1 MNLKTFN
8 ESFNKYY
15 TEDFDNE
22 PEVETVSQELRS
34 ALESTANYLVQVGQ
48 TNPTL
53 QAMSLTR
60 TIENIIPDKY
70 WWEVTKCNIEGEL
83 GNGVPLDKITDCIID
98 NLQPEY
104 SDITESVDDNDEYY
118 VGDEEAGRIYYG
130 KSSALK
136 AFNSLKADGID
147 AIMNKV
153 EDDSINELKET
164 YEEPELLGKGY
175 AAPVSIDFVKEVNFE
190 LKYMPSD
197 IKLQRQFAKHLE
209 DIQEYMNQT
218 ISRVEEFDEY
228 WKSHKHAIMKNIKEA
243 QDSIP
248 TEYRI

>member
-22 PEVETVSQELRS
+22 PIVETVSQELKN
-34 ALESTANYLVQVGQ
+34 ALESTANYLIQVGQ
-48 TNPTL
+48 TNPIL

-104 SDITESVDDNDEYY
+104 SDITESVDDTDEYY
-118 VGDEEAGRIYYG
+118 VGDEETGRIYYG

-136 AFNSLKADGID
+136 AFNELKANGID

-175 AAPVSIDFVKEVNFE
+175 AAPVSRDFVKEVNVK
-190 LKYMPSD
+190 LKYNAFEDLKDMQKYMNNTISD
-197 IKLQRQFAKHLE
+197 I
-209 DIQEYMNQT
+209 
-218 ISRVEEFDEY
+218 EEFDEY
-228 WKSHKHAIMKNIKEA
+228 WTAHKRAIMKNIKEA

>member
-34 ALESTANYLVQVGQ
+34 ALESTANYLIQVGQ

-104 SDITESVDDNDEYY
+104 SDITESVEDNDEYY
-118 VGDEEAGRIYYG
+118 VGDEETGRIYYG

-136 AFNSLKADGID
+136 AFNELKANGID
-147 AIMNKV
+147 AVMNKV

-164 YEEPELLGKGY
+164 YEEPEILGKGY
-175 AAPVSIDFVKEVNFE
+175 AAPTSRDFVKEVRVK
-190 LKYMPSD
+190 LKYNAFEDLKDLQKYMD
-197 IKLQRQFAKHLE
+197 NTIK
-209 DIQEYMNQT
+209 D
-218 ISRVEEFDEY
+218 VEEFDAY
-228 WKSHKHAIMKNIKEA
+228 WKAHKKAIMEDIKEA

>member
-34 ALESTANYLVQVGQ
+34 ALESTANYLIQVGQ

-60 TIENIIPDKY
+60 TIENIVPDKY

-104 SDITESVDDNDEYY
+104 SDITESVEDNDEYY
-118 VGDEEAGRIYYG
+118 VGDEETGRIYYG

-136 AFNSLKADGID
+136 AFNELKANGID

-175 AAPVSIDFVKEVNFE
+175 AAPTSRDFVKDVKLS
-190 LKYMPSD
+190 LKTNDTSNLY
-197 IKLQRQFAKHLE
+197 E
-209 DIQEYMNQT
+209 IQESYKFTMDKL
-218 ISRVEEFDEY
+218 EEFDNY
-228 WKSHKHAIMKNIKEA
+228 WKSHKQAIMKNIKEA
-243 QDSIP
+243 QDLIP
-248 TEYRI
+248 AKYRI

>member
-8 ESFNKYY
+8 ESFRKYY
-15 TEDFDNE
+15 TEDIDDTIKESFEAD
-22 PEVETVSQELRS
+22 LRT
-34 ALESTANYLVQVGQ
+34 ALIDKAERLGRSGTMDLKRYEAEFQD
-48 TNPTL
+48 
-53 QAMSLTR
+53 
-60 TIENIIPDKY
+60 TIETLVPEKS
-70 WWEVTKCNIEGEL
+70 WWEVTDCDIFNNLFNTHNIMGT
-83 GNGVPLDKITDCIID
+83 IDCIID
-98 NLQPEY
+98 SLKPEY
-104 SDITESVDDNDEYY
+104 KDIIESVDKDDEYY
-118 VGDEEAGRIYYG
+118 VGDEETGRIYYG

-175 AAPVSIDFVKEVNFE
+175 AAPVSRDFVKEVRVK
-190 LKYMPSD
+190 LKYKAFED
-197 IKLQRQFAKHLE
+197 LKDLQK
-209 DIQEYMNQT
+209 YMDNT
-218 ISRVEEFDEY
+218 ISDVEEFDAY
-228 WKSHKHAIMKNIKEA
+228 WKAHKKAIMKNIKEA

>member
-22 PEVETVSQELRS
+22 PEVETVSQELKN
-34 ALESTANYLVQVGQ
+34 ALENTVNYLIEVGQ
-48 TNPTL
+48 TNPIL

-83 GNGVPLDKITDCIID
+83 GNGVPLDRITDCIID

-104 SDITESVDDNDEYY
+104 IEITESVDDNDEYY
-118 VGDEEAGRIYYG
+118 VGDEETGRIYYG

-136 AFNSLKADGID
+136 AFNELKAGGIN

-175 AAPVSIDFVKEVNFE
+175 AAHTSRDFVKEV
-190 LKYMPSD
+190 
-197 IKLQRQFAKHLE
+197 
-209 DIQEYMNQT
+209 
-218 ISRVEEFDEY
+218 RVG
-228 WKSHKHAIMKNIKEA
+228 S
-243 QDSIP
+243 
-248 TEYRI
+248 

>member
-22 PEVETVSQELRS
+22 PKVETVSQELRS
-34 ALESTANYLVQVGQ
+34 ALESTANYLIKVGQ

-104 SDITESVDDNDEYY
+104 SDITESIDDNDEYY
-118 VGDEEAGRIYYG
+118 VGDEETGRIYYG

-175 AAPVSIDFVKEVNFE
+175 AAPVSRDFVKEVRVK
-190 LKYMPSD
+190 LKYKAFED
-197 IKLQRQFAKHLE
+197 LKDLQK
-209 DIQEYMNQT
+209 YMDNT
-218 ISRVEEFDEY
+218 ISDVEEFDAY
-228 WKSHKHAIMKNIKEA
+228 WKAHKKAIMKNIKEA

>member
-1 MNLKTFN
+1 MNLRTFN

-34 ALESTANYLVQVGQ
+34 ALESTANYLIQVGQ

-83 GNGVPLDKITDCIID
+83 GNGVPLDRITDCIID

-104 SDITESVDDNDEYY
+104 SDITESVEDNDEYY
-118 VGDEEAGRIYYG
+118 VGDEETGRIYYG

-136 AFNSLKADGID
+136 AFNQLKSDGID

-175 AAPVSIDFVKEVNFE
+175 AAPTSRDFVKDVKLS
-190 LKYMPSD
+190 LKANDTSNLY
-197 IKLQRQFAKHLE
+197 E
-209 DIQEYMNQT
+209 IQESYKFTMDKL
-218 ISRVEEFDEY
+218 EEFDNY
-228 WKSHKHAIMKNIKEA
+228 WKSHKQAIMKNIKEA
-243 QDSIP
+243 QDLIP
-248 TEYRI
+248 AKYRI

>member
-22 PEVETVSQELRS
+22 PKVETVSQELRS
-34 ALESTANYLVQVGQ
+34 ALESTANYLIKVGQ

-83 GNGVPLDKITDCIID
+83 RNGVPLDKITDCIID

-118 VGDEEAGRIYYG
+118 VGDEETGRIYYG

-136 AFNSLKADGID
+136 AFNQLRADGID

-153 EDDSINELKET
+153 EDDAINELKET
-164 YEEPELLGKGY
+164 YDEPEMLGQGY
-175 AAPVSIDFVKEVNFE
+175 AAPTSMDYAKEVNFKIKYNALE
-190 LKYMPSD
+190 DLKY
-197 IKLQRQFAKHLE
+197 
-209 DIQEYMNQT
+209 IQEYMNQT

-228 WKSHKHAIMKNIKEA
+228 WNAHKKAIMKNIKEA

>member
-34 ALESTANYLVQVGQ
+34 ALESTANYLIQVGQ

-60 TIENIIPDKY
+60 TIENIVPDKY

-83 GNGVPLDKITDCIID
+83 GNGVPLDKITECIID

-104 SDITESVDDNDEYY
+104 IDITESVDDNDEYY
-118 VGDEEAGRIYYG
+118 VGDEETGRIYYG

-136 AFNSLKADGID
+136 AFNDLKANDID
-147 AIMNKV
+147 AVMNKV

-164 YEEPELLGKGY
+164 YKEPELLGKGY
-175 AAPVSIDFVKEVNFE
+175 AAPVSRDFVKEVNVK
-190 LKYMPSD
+190 LKYNAFEDLKDMQKYMNNTISD
-197 IKLQRQFAKHLE
+197 I
-209 DIQEYMNQT
+209 
-218 ISRVEEFDEY
+218 EEFDEY
-228 WKSHKHAIMKNIKEA
+228 WTAHKRAIMKNIKEA

>member
-34 ALESTANYLVQVGQ
+34 ALESTANYLIQVGQ

-118 VGDEEAGRIYYG
+118 VGDEETGRIYYG

-136 AFNSLKADGID
+136 AFNELRADGID

-175 AAPVSIDFVKEVNFE
+175 TAPVSRDFVKEVRVK
-190 LKYMPSD
+190 LKYKAFED
-197 IKLQRQFAKHLE
+197 LKDLQK
-209 DIQEYMNQT
+209 YMDNT
-218 ISRVEEFDEY
+218 ISDVEEFDAY
-228 WKSHKHAIMKNIKEA
+228 WKAHKKAIMKNIKEA

>member
-22 PEVETVSQELRS
+22 PKVETVSQELRS
-34 ALESTANYLVQVGQ
+34 ALESTANYLIKVGQ

-70 WWEVTKCNIEGEL
+70 WWEVTECNIEGEL

-175 AAPVSIDFVKEVNFE
+175 AAPVSRDFVKEVNVK
-190 LKYMPSD
+190 LKYKAFED
-197 IKLQRQFAKHLE
+197 LKDLQK
-209 DIQEYMNQT
+209 YMDNT
-218 ISRVEEFDEY
+218 ISDVEEFDAY
-228 WKSHKHAIMKNIKEA
+228 WKAHKKAIMKNIKEA

>member
-34 ALESTANYLVQVGQ
+34 ALESTANYLIQVGQ

-83 GNGVPLDKITDCIID
+83 GNGVPLDRITDCIID

-104 SDITESVDDNDEYY
+104 SDITESVDDTDEYY
-118 VGDEEAGRIYYG
+118 VGDEETGRIYYG

-136 AFNSLKADGID
+136 AFNQLKADGID

-164 YEEPELLGKGY
+164 YEEPEVLGKGY
-175 AAPVSIDFVKEVNFE
+175 AAPVSRDFVKEVNVK
-190 LKYMPSD
+190 LKYNAFEDLKDMQKYMNNTISD
-197 IKLQRQFAKHLE
+197 I
-209 DIQEYMNQT
+209 
-218 ISRVEEFDEY
+218 EEFDEY
-228 WKSHKHAIMKNIKEA
+228 WTAHKRAIMKNIKEA

>member
-1 MNLKTFN
+1 MNLRTFN

-34 ALESTANYLVQVGQ
+34 ALESTVNYLIQVGQ

-104 SDITESVDDNDEYY
+104 SDITESVDDTDEYY
-118 VGDEEAGRIYYG
+118 VGDEETGRIYYG

-136 AFNSLKADGID
+136 AFNELKANGID

-164 YEEPELLGKGY
+164 YEEPEILGKGY
-175 AAPVSIDFVKEVNFE
+175 AAPVSRDFVKEVNVK
-190 LKYMPSD
+190 LKYNAFEDLKDMQKYMNNTMSD
-197 IKLQRQFAKHLE
+197 I
-209 DIQEYMNQT
+209 
-218 ISRVEEFDEY
+218 EEFDEY
-228 WKSHKHAIMKNIKEA
+228 WTAHKRAIMKNIKEA

>member
-22 PEVETVSQELRS
+22 PEVTTVSQELKN
-34 ALESTANYLVQVGQ
+34 ALESTANYLIQVGQ
-48 TNPTL
+48 TNPIL

-83 GNGVPLDKITDCIID
+83 GNGVPLDRITDCIID

-104 SDITESVDDNDEYY
+104 SDITESVEDNDEYY
-118 VGDEEAGRIYYG
+118 VGDEETGRIYYG

-136 AFNSLKADGID
+136 AFNELKADGID

-164 YEEPELLGKGY
+164 YEEPEILGKGY
-175 AAPVSIDFVKEVNFE
+175 AAPVSRDFVKEVNVK
-190 LKYMPSD
+190 LKY
-197 IKLQRQFAKHLE
+197 KAFE
-209 DIQEYMNQT
+209 DIEDMQKYMNNT
-218 ISRVEEFDEY
+218 ISDVEEFDEY
-228 WKSHKHAIMKNIKEA
+228 WMAHKRAIMNNIKEA

>member
-22 PEVETVSQELRS
+22 PKVETVSQELRS
-34 ALESTANYLVQVGQ
+34 ALESTANYLIKVGQ

-164 YEEPELLGKGY
+164 YEEPELLGQGY
-175 AAPVSIDFVKEVNFE
+175 AAPTSMDYAKEVNFK
-190 LKYMPSD
+190 LKYN
-197 IKLQRQFAKHLE
+197 ALE
-209 DIQEYMNQT
+209 DLKHIQEYMNQT
-218 ISRVEEFDEY
+218 ISRVEEFDAY
-228 WKSHKHAIMKNIKEA
+228 WKAHKKAIMKNIKEA

>member
-34 ALESTANYLVQVGQ
+34 ALESTANYLIQVGQ

-104 SDITESVDDNDEYY
+104 SDITESVDDTDEYY
-118 VGDEEAGRIYYG
+118 VGDEETGRIYYG

-136 AFNSLKADGID
+136 AFKELKAHGID

-164 YEEPELLGKGY
+164 YEEPEILGKGY
-175 AAPVSIDFVKEVNFE
+175 AAPVSRDFVKEVNVK
-190 LKYMPSD
+190 LKYNAFEDLKDMQKYMNNTMSD
-197 IKLQRQFAKHLE
+197 I
-209 DIQEYMNQT
+209 
-218 ISRVEEFDEY
+218 EEFDEY
-228 WKSHKHAIMKNIKEA
+228 WTVHKRAIMKNIKEA

>member
-15 TEDFDNE
+15 TEDFANE
-22 PEVETVSQELRS
+22 PEVETVSQELKN
-34 ALESTANYLVQVGQ
+34 ALESTASYLIEVGQ
-48 TNPTL
+48 TNPIL

-70 WWEVTKCNIEGEL
+70 WWEVTKCNIEGDL
-83 GNGVPLDKITDCIID
+83 GNGVPLDRITDCIID

-118 VGDEEAGRIYYG
+118 VGDEETGRIYYG

-136 AFNSLKADGID
+136 AFNELKAAGID

-153 EDDSINELKET
+153 KDDSINDLKET

-175 AAPVSIDFVKEVNFE
+175 AAPVSRDFVKEVNVK
-190 LKYMPSD
+190 LKYNAFEDLKDMQKYMNNTISD
-197 IKLQRQFAKHLE
+197 I
-209 DIQEYMNQT
+209 
-218 ISRVEEFDEY
+218 EEFDEY
-228 WKSHKHAIMKNIKEA
+228 WKAHKRAIMKNIKEA

>member
-22 PEVETVSQELRS
+22 PEVETVSQELRN
-34 ALESTANYLVQVGQ
+34 ALESTANYLIKVGQ
-48 TNPTL
+48 TNPIL

-118 VGDEEAGRIYYG
+118 VGDEETGRIYYG

-136 AFNSLKADGID
+136 AFNQLRADGID

-164 YEEPELLGKGY
+164 YP
-175 AAPVSIDFVKEVNFE
+175 
-190 LKYMPSD
+190 
-197 IKLQRQFAKHLE
+197 
-209 DIQEYMNQT
+209 
-218 ISRVEEFDEY
+218 
-228 WKSHKHAIMKNIKEA
+228 
-243 QDSIP
+243 
-248 TEYRI
+248 

>member
-22 PEVETVSQELRS
+22 PIVETVSQELKN
-34 ALESTANYLVQVGQ
+34 ALESTANYLIQVGQ
-48 TNPTL
+48 TNPIL

-60 TIENIIPDKY
+60 TIENIVPDKY

-104 SDITESVDDNDEYY
+104 SDITESVDDTDEYY
-118 VGDEEAGRIYYG
+118 VGDEETGRIYYG

-136 AFNSLKADGID
+136 AFNDLKADGID

-175 AAPVSIDFVKEVNFE
+175 AAPVSRDFVKEVNVK
-190 LKYMPSD
+190 LKYNAFEDLKDMQKYMNNTISD
-197 IKLQRQFAKHLE
+197 I
-209 DIQEYMNQT
+209 
-218 ISRVEEFDEY
+218 EEFDEY
-228 WKSHKHAIMKNIKEA
+228 WTAHKRAIMKNIKEA

>member
-22 PEVETVSQELRS
+22 PVVETVSQELRS
-34 ALESTANYLVQVGQ
+34 ALESTANYLIQVGQ

-118 VGDEEAGRIYYG
+118 VGDEETGRIYYG

-175 AAPVSIDFVKEVNFE
+175 AAPVSRDFVKEVRVK
-190 LKYMPSD
+190 LKYKAFED
-197 IKLQRQFAKHLE
+197 LKDLQK
-209 DIQEYMNQT
+209 YMDNT
-218 ISRVEEFDEY
+218 ISDVEEFDAY
-228 WKSHKHAIMKNIKEA
+228 WKAHKKAIMKNIKEA

>member
-15 TEDFDNE
+15 TEDFDND
-22 PEVETVSQELRS
+22 PKVETVSQELRS
-34 ALESTANYLVQVGQ
+34 ALESTANYLIKVGQ
-48 TNPTL
+48 TNPTS

-118 VGDEEAGRIYYG
+118 VGDEETGRIYYG

-175 AAPVSIDFVKEVNFE
+175 AAPVSRDFVKEVRVK
-190 LKYMPSD
+190 LKYKAFED
-197 IKLQRQFAKHLE
+197 LKDLQK
-209 DIQEYMNQT
+209 YMDNT
-218 ISRVEEFDEY
+218 ISDVEEFDAY
-228 WKSHKHAIMKNIKEA
+228 WKAHKKAIMKNIKEA

>member
-22 PEVETVSQELRS
+22 PVVETVSQELRS
-34 ALESTANYLVQVGQ
+34 ALESTVNYLVQVGQ

-83 GNGVPLDKITDCIID
+83 GNGVPLDRITDCIID

-118 VGDEEAGRIYYG
+118 VGDEETGRIYYG
-130 KSSALK
+130 KSSALR
-136 AFNSLKADGID
+136 AFNQLRADGID

-164 YEEPELLGKGY
+164 YDEPEMLGKGY
-175 AAPVSIDFVKEVNFE
+175 AAPVSRDFVKEVRVK
-190 LKYMPSD
+190 LKYKAFED
-197 IKLQRQFAKHLE
+197 LKDLQK
-209 DIQEYMNQT
+209 YMDNT
-218 ISRVEEFDEY
+218 ISDVEEFDAY
-228 WKSHKHAIMKNIKEA
+228 WKAHKKAIMKNIKEA

>member
-22 PEVETVSQELRS
+22 PEVTTVSQELKN
-34 ALESTANYLVQVGQ
+34 ALESTANYLIQVGQ

-60 TIENIIPDKY
+60 TIENIVPDKY

-104 SDITESVDDNDEYY
+104 KDE
-118 VGDEEAGRIYYG
+118 VIEEEIIEE
-130 KSSALK
+130 
-136 AFNSLKADGID
+136 ID
-147 AIMNKV
+147 
-153 EDDSINELKET
+153 
-164 YEEPELLGKGY
+164 
-175 AAPVSIDFVKEVNFE
+175 
-190 LKYMPSD
+190 
-197 IKLQRQFAKHLE
+197 
-209 DIQEYMNQT
+209 
-218 ISRVEEFDEY
+218 
-228 WKSHKHAIMKNIKEA
+228 
-243 QDSIP
+243 
-248 TEYRI
+248 